1 MSNSRDRLKE
11 EIQKIAGQMKTAKE
25 QSDTEIKQA
34 VEKAKKIIA
43 QLSEYDVE
51 TESGTLLTV
60 IDDLVGYLE
69 RIYWLRTNKQFQIK
83 SE

>member
-25 QSDTEIKQA
+25 QSGTEIKQS

-69 RIYWLRTNKQFQIK
+69 RIYWLRTKKQFEIK

>member
-1 MSNSRDRLKE
+1 MSKSRDMLKAA
-11 EIQKIAGQMKTAKE
+11 IQKVAGNMDNA
-25 QSDTEIKQA
+25 SNEIKQS

-43 QLSEYDVE
+43 QLPEYDVE
-51 TESGTLLTV
+51 TESGTMLTV

>member
-25 QSDTEIKQA
+25 QSDTEIKQS